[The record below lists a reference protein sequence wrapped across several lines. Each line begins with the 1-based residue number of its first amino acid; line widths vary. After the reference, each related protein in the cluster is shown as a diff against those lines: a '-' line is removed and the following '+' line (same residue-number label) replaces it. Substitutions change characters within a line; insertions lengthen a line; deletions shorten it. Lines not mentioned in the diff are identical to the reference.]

1 MELYRLYILIVLIV
15 TYATART
22 VKFGLVAFGTK
33 AEVNI
38 NGEKHAMTHPN
49 TKDPYYTLDL
59 KVDDSDITYKYVVDG
74 TEEEFE
80 RTLPQKETTTHN
92 EFFGR
97 KDTIKELPEFNHP
110 DKGSWKRSIGKTQLF
125 DDSYIPTVHIYGTNA
140 NNTFTNA
147 SASVVKR
154 VAFILKDDVI
164 IVKNPALYTKN
175 RNWDKFQFRLV
186 MNYNTGDTTGVYGRY
201 VLKFRD
207 NNEDPTFFRQKLY
220 SDIMDTIG
228 APTIQSVFARVY
240 VNNIPVGLYVIQE
253 EAASESFVRAAFHGD
268 NKGNFLLTD
277 YSELGH
283 PLDCATGSDFEYV
296 PGSRYS
302 SFKPYN
308 STRYDNSRIINLAKA
323 FDALDATNDDEIEK
337 FNKEWFDIDT
347 FFKAIAMQ
355 YLTGHWDSY
364 WFYSTNFAVYDDPT
378 ESTESTNKFYFIC
391 QDWDGTFGLNIS
403 PVYTRYADEEF
414 TSISYKR
421 YVNIEWGVDT
431 NDAPHRYAID
441 KLLSNPKLQAR
452 FEEILTDIVKY
463 IMNPTDFNKR
473 LDAFVERF
481 RDEVEFTF
489 NVTPWRK
496 GTEDIKWT
504 MDDFERNINYRGRHG
519 ASYGLKEFVYKR
531 ASFINKEFNLGLEL
545 GENVYENIKECGPGF
560 GKCSEGKCC
569 SKYGYCGTTDVHCEV
584 TKGCQVGFG
593 ICNGQI
599 VSSTIISTEST
610 SEVVPTL
617 TEDTTSTSLPG
628 SEEVTSTTQSGSEEV
643 TSTTQPEVTSTTQSG
658 SEEVTSTT
666 QPEVTSTTQSG
677 SEEVTSTTQSGS
689 EEVTSTTQSGSEEV
703 TSTTQPEDTSTT
715 QPEVTSTT
723 QSASEEVTSTTQPG
737 SEDTPSTTIS
747 KIEDTPSSTVSGN
760 EETSTVTPTISEEI
774 PAITLHDNTVSTE
787 PEQTTSVAA
796 ITNTS
801 ITTTVSTTTTD
812 QSKITTIPAIEEPA
826 TTTTLPTL
834 PISTNGLCGP
844 EHGICPN
851 NKCCSK
857 WGYCGNTSDYCDT
870 GCQKDYGR
878 CNEGTTTS
886 TKPTATTTNLPFS
899 DGACGPGIAV
909 CTPGKC
915 CSKYG
920 YCGTTDAYCG
930 NGCQSEFG
938 MCNTPAEST
947 TPVKTKTTTTKTTT
961 TKAKTT
967 TTKSTTTKAKTTTT
981 KSTTTKSK
989 TTTKKTTTTKSKT
1002 TTKKTTTTK
1011 TKTTTTK
1018 KTKTTKTTS
1027 TRATA
1032 TVSGRC
1038 GADFGGACSKPNYCC
1053 SKYNYCGTSDAH
1065 CGQGCQPKYGICY

>member
-1 MELYRLYILIVLIV
+1 M
-15 TYATART
+15 
-22 VKFGLVAFGTK
+22 
-33 AEVNI
+33 
-38 NGEKHAMTHPN
+38 
-49 TKDPYYTLDL
+49 
-59 KVDDSDITYKYVVDG
+59 
-74 TEEEFE
+74 
-80 RTLPQKETTTHN
+80 
-92 EFFGR
+92 
-97 KDTIKELPEFNHP
+97 
-110 DKGSWKRSIGKTQLF
+110 
-125 DDSYIPTVHIYGTNA
+125 
-140 NNTFTNA
+140 
-147 SASVVKR
+147 
-154 VAFILKDDVI
+154 
-164 IVKNPALYTKN
+164 YTKN

-186 MNYNTGDTTGVYGRY
+186 MNYNSDTTGVYGRY

-253 EAASESFVRAAFHGD
+253 EAASESFVRATFHGD
-268 NKGNFLLTD
+268 NQGNFLLTD

-308 STRYDNSRIINLAKA
+308 STRYDNSRIVNLAKA

-378 ESTESTNKFYFIC
+378 ESTETTNKFYFIC
-391 QDWDGTFGLNIS
+391 QDWDGTFGLNLS
-403 PVYTRYADEEF
+403 PTYTRYEDEEF
-414 TSISYKR
+414 TSISYKK

-452 FEEILTDIVKY
+452 FEKILTDIVKY

-519 ASYGLKEFVYKR
+519 ASYGLKEYIYKR
-531 ASFINKEFNLGLEL
+531 ASFINQEFKLGLEL
-545 GENVYENIKECGPGF
+545 GENLYEDIKECGPGF
-560 GKCSEGKCC
+560 GKCTNGKCC

-584 TKGCQVGFG
+584 TRGCQVEFG
-593 ICNGQI
+593 ICNEQV
-599 VSSTIISTEST
+599 VSSTTISTEST
-610 SEVVPTL
+610 SETVPTI
-617 TEDTTSTSLPG
+617 TEETTSTTLPK
-628 SEEVTSTTQSGSEEV
+628 SEETTSTTQSVNEGT
-643 TSTTQPEVTSTTQSG
+643 TSTTQPVSEETTSTQPV
-658 SEEVTSTT
+658 SEEITSTT
-666 QPEVTSTTQSG
+666 QPVSEEITSTTQQI
-677 SEEVTSTTQSGS
+677 T
-689 EEVTSTTQSGSEEV
+689 
-703 TSTTQPEDTSTT
+703 EDTPTT
-715 QPEVTSTT
+715 TL
-723 QSASEEVTSTTQPG
+723 SENV
-737 SEDTPSTTIS
+737 DTPSTT
-747 KIEDTPSSTVSGN
+747 KPENEETPSTTIPGN
-760 EETSTVTPTISEEI
+760 EETSTVTPTTISEEI
-774 PAITLHDNTVSTE
+774 PAVTLHDNTVSTE
-787 PEQTTSVAA
+787 PEEQITSVAP
-796 ITNTS
+796 ITSTS
-801 ITTTVSTTTTD
+801 VTTTTISTSTTD
-812 QSKITTIPAIEEPA
+812 QSKVTTIPAIEEPA
-826 TTTTLPTL
+826 TTTIL

-870 GCQKDYGR
+870 GCQKNYGR
-878 CNEGTTTS
+878 CNEGTTTT
-886 TKPTATTTNLPFS
+886 TKPIATTTNLPLS
-899 DGACGPGIAV
+899 DGACGPGIAI

-930 NGCQSEFG
+930 KGCQSEFG
-938 MCNTPAEST
+938 TCNSPSEST
-947 TPVKTKTTTTKTTT
+947 TPVKTKTTTAKTTTKPKTTT
-961 TKAKTT
+961 TKTTTKSKTT
-967 TTKSTTTKAKTTTT
+967 TTTTKT
-981 KSTTTKSK
+981 KTTKSK
-989 TTTKKTTTTKSKT
+989 TTTKKS
-1002 TTKKTTTTK
+1002 TTK

-1018 KTKTTKTTS
+1018 STKTKTTKTTS

-1032 TVSGRC
+1032 TVAGRC
-1038 GADFGGACSKPNYCC
+1038 GANYGGACSKPNYCC
-1053 SKYNYCGTSDAH
+1053 SQYDYCGTSDAH
-1065 CGQGCQPKYGICY
+1065 CGKGCQPKYGICH